1 MIRRLRNLAGRFA
14 EWIAPTMPDDLLALA
29 RATGVY
35 IEDQPGLVEH
45 TIPGGQPLIEW
56 AMSTPLDPRH
66 NRELNDASL
75 ASFVAWCERTTS

>member
-1 MIRRLRNLAGRFA
+1 MIRRLLSRFA
-14 EWIAPTMPDDLLALA
+14 EWVAPTMPDDLLDIA

-66 NRELNDASL
+66 NRELSDKGIAE
-75 ASFVAWCERTTS
+75 FVSHISKDLP